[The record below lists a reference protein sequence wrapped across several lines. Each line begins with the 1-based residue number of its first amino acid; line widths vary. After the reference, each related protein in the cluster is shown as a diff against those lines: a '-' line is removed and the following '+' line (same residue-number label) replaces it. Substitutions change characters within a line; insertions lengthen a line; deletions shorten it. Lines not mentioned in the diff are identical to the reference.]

1 MSVLA
6 LILVFA
12 AVCFYEVPTLLRRR
26 FWRELIAFI
35 CVAGLAFTLGLLMLI
50 GVETPNPAVW
60 MDRAAKWMVSLFR

>member
-12 AVCFYEVPTLLRRR
+12 VVSLYEVPSLVRRKL
-26 FWRELIAFI
+26 WRELVAFF
-35 CVAGLAFTLGLLMLI
+35 CVTGLAFTLGLLMLI
-50 GVETPNPAVW
+50 GVETPNPAAW

>member
-12 AVCFYEVPTLLRRR
+12 VVSLYEVPSLVRRKL
-26 FWRELIAFI
+26 WRELVAFV
-35 CVAGLAFTLGLLMLI
+35 CVAGLAFALGLLMLI
-50 GVETPNPAVW
+50 GVETPNPAAW